1 MRVCPI
7 RIGPLSNWSRI
18 RVGRR
23 VEAGGRR
30 REEATSIH
38 WRFNEKQQRN
48 CSAQRAEFPYSVLAL
63 AVKPACRSLRS
74 MLNSGCNL
82 FAVVYPTSSW
92 DRSNPRDTPRTSVS
106 LSPPSCLANI
116 SGGISTFIRTLCTVK
131 QRVSLSL
138 SLSPTL
144 YVRWKLP
151 VPLLSLFLPRAN
163 GQALSLSLSFS
174 PSSSSSSPSSKLPSR
189 ESQLRNW
196 ALKQPNQPN
205 ILAAAAAAA
214 NIVGQKAQAQG
225 PAWIYR
231 ALFDKSFKTQLLTPL
246 SLSLHLSSRLLL
258 LWTGKYTATIRV
270 ALTRHRISKKSP
282 DNTSTAHTHSVG
294 SVGGELCQQSSSSSA
309 KIK

>member
-106 LSPPSCLANI
+106 LSLHPLAWPT
-116 SGGISTFIRTLCTVK
+116 SRGESARSLEHYALSSSVS
-131 QRVSLSL
+131 RSLSL
-138 SLSPTL
+138 SLRLSMC
-144 YVRWKLP
+144 VESSR
-151 VPLLSLFLPRAN
+151 SLFSLSFSLELMDKPF
-163 GQALSLSLSFS
+163 LSLSLS
-174 PSSSSSSPSSKLPSR
+174 LPPPPPPPHPANC
-189 ESQLRNW
+189 QVAN
-196 ALKQPNQPN
+196 PNFV
-205 ILAAAAAAA
+205 I
-214 NIVGQKAQAQG
+214 
-225 PAWIYR
+225 
-231 ALFDKSFKTQLLTPL
+231 
-246 SLSLHLSSRLLL
+246 
-258 LWTGKYTATIRV
+258 
-270 ALTRHRISKKSP
+270 
-282 DNTSTAHTHSVG
+282 
-294 SVGGELCQQSSSSSA
+294 EL
-309 KIK
+309 

>member
-106 LSPPSCLANI
+106 LSLHPLAWPT
-116 SGGISTFIRTLCTVK
+116 SRGESARSLEHYALSSS
-131 QRVSLSL
+131 VSR